1 MIQCKWA
8 QLLFN
13 IFHFQ
18 FWQVILTLESDAVVS
33 VVCFIYFSSPNFR
46 TSVIVREAAKVWPGN
61 IIRAFTS
68 NTTLPKIWNLRN
80 LFHAWRRN
88 VKYQRLGLKE
98 VNVTFITYF
107 SEEKQQRKI
116 WKIELVWHFF
126 SFISLLGQRFA
137 QRLTTT
143 QGMCLVSRV
152 CKVCLSWKLI
162 WWQHSPQTEQIM
174 SQLM

>member
-126 SFISLLGQRFA
+126 SFISLLGHRDLPKDWQPHKECVWFPGCARFVCRENWSDDNTA
-137 QRLTTT
+137 HRL
-143 QGMCLVSRV
+143 SRS
-152 CKVCLSWKLI
+152 C
-162 WWQHSPQTEQIM
+162 HN
-174 SQLM
+174 